1 MEKAQLI
8 NAQNRVEVYAL
19 SNLSPHVVKA
29 TDLFICVSD
38 YWCFE
43 EHMCKIIIDNVLPLS
58 TLFKGKVTMQ
68 VGVMHTG
75 INIHV
80 LISTDYNG
88 LYFSVLDRNPR
99 GLLNGLT

>member
-1 MEKAQLI
+1 MSVIIGVLKNTCAK
-8 NAQNRVEVYAL
+8 Y
-19 SNLSPHVVKA
+19 
-29 TDLFICVSD
+29 
-38 YWCFE
+38 
-43 EHMCKIIIDNVLPLS
+43 IIDNILPLS

-75 INIHV
+75 INIHM